1 MVAVETSK
9 EIEWIRN
16 ILTEFG
22 YSPSYALTLF
32 INNKSNIKI
41 IKNLEHHGYET
52 SRFVTL
58 LT

>member
-9 EIEWIRN
+9 EIEWMRN
-16 ILTEFG
+16 ILKEFG

-32 INNKSNIKI
+32 INNKSNIEI
-41 IKNLEHHGYET
+41 TKNPEHYEYET

>member
-16 ILTEFG
+16 ILKEFG
-22 YSPSYALTLF
+22 YSPSYTLTLF
-32 INNKSNIKI
+32 INNKSNIEI
-41 IKNLEHHGYET
+41 TKNPKHYEYKT
-52 SRFVTL
+52 SRFVIL